1 MIWCLIVAVVFFVDF
16 RMKKWAEENLKGKS
30 RKKIGKTGCSLL
42 LVHNKGFAGSKMKE
56 KPNIV
61 KLVHTVVLAA
71 FGLLCILSGYF
82 KKGNELT
89 ALGLSLILGGGAS
102 NLYDRWKKGYVTDYL
117 GLPVAKKLVFNL
129 SDLCIFAGA
138 LIALIGEWKN

>member
-1 MIWCLIVAVVFFVDF
+1 MIWCLIVAVVFLIDF
-16 RMKKWAEENLKGKS
+16 AIKKWAEENLKGKS
-30 RKKIGKTGCSLL
+30 RRKIGRTGCSFL

-56 KPNIV
+56 KPKTV
-61 KLVHTVVLAA
+61 KIVHTAVLVL

-89 ALGLSLILGGGAS
+89 AFGLSLILGGGAS

-117 GLPVAKKLVFNL
+117 GLPIAKKLVFNL
-129 SDLCIFAGA
+129 SDLCIFAGTA
-138 LIALIGEWKN
+138 IALIGEWK